1 MILKSLLII
10 GTCLGLASCTPWERE
25 VAEEVLYEASV
36 AEQAVEADLKGT
48 VYVPQYGPTA
58 PTRTPA
64 PAIDDRTGPAQP
76 KMQSAMDAAQ
86 DASLVIIYASE
97 KSQGRKKYWPRG
109 FYI

>member
-1 MILKSLLII
+1 MRIKSLLII
-10 GTCLGLASCTPWERE
+10 GTCLGLASCTPFERE
-25 VAEEVLYEASV
+25 VAEEVLHEASV

-64 PAIDDRTGPAQP
+64 PAIDNRTG
-76 KMQSAMDAAQ
+76 AAQ
-86 DASLVIIYASE
+86 TKMPSIRQVAEDASLVIIYASE